1 MGDELKFLLVGAPFL
16 VVLLVGYK
24 RLSAYYKLMIE
35 MNDGLS
41 QNEQNAMVQ
50 RYVSW
55 TLIVG
60 TIFVAISW
68 VLGVR

>member
-24 RLSAYYKLMIE
+24 RLSVYYKLMIE

-41 QNEQNAMVQ
+41 QNEQNAMIQ
-50 RYVSW
+50 SYVPW

-60 TIFVAISW
+60 TMFVAVAWI
-68 VLGVR
+68 LGIR